1 MTDQLPE
8 AAPEGDPA
16 GGPAPLEPAPGP
28 AGGSEDPDVPPGE
41 VSAADTEGEGE
52 PGQRDQEEPD
62 DDPALG
68 PQALADDIAHRRQML
83 ESGIISLGAGW
94 FGGPASVGGSA
105 AGRDVHSAGR
115 DLHVH
120 HHATAGPT
128 ILKTGPIDPAR
139 LRHAARVHVAGD
151 TYDLAVQR
159 LRKDRLVVLRAADGS
174 GKRTSALAMLGSLT
188 GDAVHA
194 VSADQVLGAS
204 GSGLTEQAGHLA
216 ESSLPVE
223 LAYTR
228 LAALADDLSSQAA
241 YLVITV
247 PAETAAEAD
256 TEDQYVIDHK
266 PPTSREEVLRSHLRG
281 NARHAT
287 AAEQLLREDP
297 GLERDALS
305 CAVTPRAAAELAER
319 LLRAVQSGSSAGK
332 LQSVPAD
339 MRRDRARHLLRTDR
353 PAPPRKRVELLY
365 RRAALISV
373 AVFAGLPHADAMA
386 AAESLASAFITAEF
400 PLFKTNRDLFAHW
413 KRHLL
418 AEPDITLTER
428 EVRTSWGLPL
438 RAFQLRF
445 DDPLLAAAVLDTV
458 WDEYDAVRPLFL
470 KWLRTLAVSPAD
482 EAIRVRAAQVA
493 GRLATRDFG
502 HVYHQLLYGWAN
514 SVNPRSREA
523 AATALESAAAA
534 MGPHVRLVLA
544 DWCDRGNQH
553 LQRAAVLALGTAI
566 GEQDPDE
573 VLKRLRRLALR
584 NTGRGPANMAQTVRR
599 SVAELFTGSHP
610 GAVVRALGRW
620 ARDSDPRLRSLA
632 RQCVPPLAYVTG
644 DSGQP
649 RLLQVIAAD
658 PAAGGDAAAA
668 FAAALDDTGTRH
680 ETWAALGK
688 LAVASAAA
696 PGLTSAAGELLAGLK
711 QRSATARTQLNFYL
725 MLWIHQHHQ
734 ATHATRPGG
743 QEGRSQ

>member
-1 MTDQLPE
+1 M
-8 AAPEGDPA
+8 
-16 GGPAPLEPAPGP
+16 
-28 AGGSEDPDVPPGE
+28 
-41 VSAADTEGEGE
+41 
-52 PGQRDQEEPD
+52 
-62 DDPALG
+62 
-68 PQALADDIAHRRQML
+68 
-83 ESGIISLGAGW
+83 
-94 FGGPASVGGSA
+94 
-105 AGRDVHSAGR
+105 
-115 DLHVH
+115 
-120 HHATAGPT
+120 
-128 ILKTGPIDPAR
+128 
-139 LRHAARVHVAGD
+139 
-151 TYDLAVQR
+151 
-159 LRKDRLVVLRAADGS
+159 
-174 GKRTSALAMLGSLT
+174 
-188 GDAVHA
+188 
-194 VSADQVLGAS
+194 
-204 GSGLTEQAGHLA
+204 
-216 ESSLPVE
+216 
-223 LAYTR
+223 
-228 LAALADDLSSQAA
+228 
-241 YLVITV
+241 
-247 PAETAAEAD
+247 
-256 TEDQYVIDHK
+256 
-266 PPTSREEVLRSHLRG
+266 
-281 NARHAT
+281 
-287 AAEQLLREDP
+287 
-297 GLERDALS
+297 
-305 CAVTPRAAAELAER
+305 
-319 LLRAVQSGSSAGK
+319 
-332 LQSVPAD
+332 
-339 MRRDRARHLLRTDR
+339 
-353 PAPPRKRVELLY
+353 
-365 RRAALISV
+365 
-373 AVFAGLPHADAMA
+373 
-386 AAESLASAFITAEF
+386 
-400 PLFKTNRDLFAHW
+400 
-413 KRHLL
+413 
-418 AEPDITLTER
+418 
-428 EVRTSWGLPL
+428 
-438 RAFQLRF
+438 
-445 DDPLLAAAVLDTV
+445 
-458 WDEYDAVRPLFL
+458 
-470 KWLRTLAVSPAD
+470 
-482 EAIRVRAAQVA
+482 
-493 GRLATRDFG
+493 
-502 HVYHQLLYGWAN
+502 
-514 SVNPRSREA
+514 NPRSREA